1 MTQTF
6 QGSSSGGRSS
16 RRSLRCLRSLGLLKT
31 QWTASPGCGT
41 LIQDMLDLSRQR
53 ALADDPRLPR
63 EKSCSFRLE
72 KAFNDFCFLQSLLE
86 LEPTRQAQPHVPPA
100 HRIVSCVAAFE
111 TPAFAVRGVV
121 LSLPEFPSRLGPIFA
136 TAMADTDVGLASC
149 LSNMQLGHYCSLGTP
164 DDILRHRA

>member
-53 ALADDPRLPR
+53 ALADRGCR
-63 EKSCSFRLE
+63 GKSPAALGSKKRSMTF
-72 KAFNDFCFLQSLLE
+72 AFCNLSSSWNRPVKPNLMFHPLTGLSAASL
-86 LEPTRQAQPHVPPA
+86 H
-100 HRIVSCVAAFE
+100 
-111 TPAFAVRGVV
+111 
-121 LSLPEFPSRLGPIFA
+121 
-136 TAMADTDVGLASC
+136 
-149 LSNMQLGHYCSLGTP
+149 
-164 DDILRHRA
+164 LRHRLLL